1 MKSSRLLRS
10 AKLGIIILTTLV
22 LFATPNLCLERT
34 TSQSVNDQ
42 VEECQFP
49 AIFNFGD
56 SNSDTGGLTALY
68 GPAHPPNGIT
78 FFGGSAG
85 RFCDGRLVIDFLAG
99 SLGLPYLN
107 AYLNSIGSNF
117 SHGANFASAGA
128 TIRPQTT
135 IYFPKDYSP
144 ISLNVQSAEF
154 STFHTRSQVVRNQGG
169 FFETL
174 PREDYFANALYTFD
188 IGQNDLSTGYKLNM
202 STEQVKAIVPDV
214 LALYAKTIRA
224 VYAQGGRTF
233 WIHNVGPMGC
243 LPYML
248 DGYPLT
254 DAQVDKFGC
263 AIPINE
269 AAQFYNA
276 KLKELVEQLR
286 KELSLAAFTY
296 VDIYSIKY
304 TLIARAEELGFE
316 EPLVTCCGTGGKYNF
331 DNSMRCGST
340 KIVDGKKIVVANS
353 CKNPSIKVIW
363 DGIHYTEAA
372 NKWIIDQI
380 LNNASYLDPP
390 VSLKRACHVSGYQ
403 TPLFLS

>member
-1 MKSSRLLRS
+1 MGKASHEHAKPPRKDYTYDNTKQQTRGTTTRDDKETLPRQVGEGARERGTPSRQGYESRLGSGFEFGCRLRYRS
-10 AKLGIIILTTLV
+10 RYLHWVRLFGGVNFAKS
-22 LFATPNLCLERT
+22 NYN
-34 TSQSVNDQ
+34 VNDQ
-42 VEECQFP
+42 LQECEFP

-128 TIRPQTT
+128 TVRPQTT

-154 STFHTRSQVVRNQGG
+154 STFYTRSQVVRNEGG
-169 FFETL
+169 FFESL
-174 PREDYFANALYTFD
+174 MPKDDYFASALYTID
-188 IGQNDLSTGYKLNM
+188 IGQNDLTTSYKLNM
-202 STEQVKAIVPDV
+202 SNEEVKAIVPDV
-214 LALYAKTIRA
+214 LSRYAKTVRA

-233 WIHNVGPMGC
+233 WIQNVGPMGC

-254 DAQVDKFGC
+254 EAQVDRFGC

-276 KLKELVEQLR
+276 KLKELVDQLR

-304 TLIARAEELGFE
+304 NLIAHAEELGKAMVFFT
-316 EPLVTCCGTGGKYNF
+316 L
-331 DNSMRCGST
+331 
-340 KIVDGKKIVVANS
+340 
-353 CKNPSIKVIW
+353 
-363 DGIHYTEAA
+363 
-372 NKWIIDQI
+372 
-380 LNNASYLDPP
+380 
-390 VSLKRACHVSGYQ
+390 
-403 TPLFLS
+403 